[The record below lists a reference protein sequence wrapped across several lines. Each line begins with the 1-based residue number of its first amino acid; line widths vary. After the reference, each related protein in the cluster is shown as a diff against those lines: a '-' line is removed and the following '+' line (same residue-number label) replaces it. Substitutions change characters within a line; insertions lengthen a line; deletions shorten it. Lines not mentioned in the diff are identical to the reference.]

1 MEIIVLIGR
10 VDRRSNGSETTP
22 VLEVENFKLKWVGL
36 TYRLSNSVDAYISH
50 NQSEHRKQIM
60 GGVYKDRFSPVRTC
74 RRNSPQTCAN
84 FYVTAS

>member
-10 VDRRSNGSETTP
+10 VDRRTNGSETTP
-22 VLEVENFKLKWVGL
+22 VLEVAEVENFKLKWVGL

-60 GGVYKDRFSPVRTC
+60 GGVYKDRF
-74 RRNSPQTCAN
+74 
-84 FYVTAS
+84 